1 MDCPADAYADDT
13 TLTESGAT
21 VDEIGTKMSKN
32 CELVSNWMM
41 ENKLKLNADKTHLM
55 TVGTKERLRLQNSK
69 VEVVM
74 DGISLT
80 ESKDKVETLLGC
92 QIEPGLKWHKQVDE
106 LLKKLQKRLTGLANL
121 RSIIPFNLR
130 KRITEGMFMSVL
142 AYCIPVF
149 GGCDKFEIEA
159 IQVMQNQ
166 AARLVTHLPMIT
178 SRKEIFSAAG
188 WMTVNQLICYHSALS
203 TYRIRQSQEPKYLSN
218 IMSRDNRADRIIVPF
233 TDLTLAKKSY
243 CFRAAEK
250 WNSIPESIR
259 KMPKIGQ
266 FKFHLKKWILRSI
279 EQFV

>member
-1 MDCPADAYADDT
+1 M
-13 TLTESGAT
+13 
-21 VDEIGTKMSKN
+21 
-32 CELVSNWMM
+32 
-41 ENKLKLNADKTHLM
+41 KLNADKTHLM

-142 AYCIPVF
+142 AYCLPVF
-149 GGCDKFEIEA
+149 GGCDKYEIEA

-188 WMTVNQLICYHSALS
+188 WMTVNQLVCYHSALS
-203 TYRIRQSQEPKYLSN
+203 TYRIRQSKQPSYLSN
-218 IMSRDNRADRIIVPF
+218 IMSRDNRAGRIIVPI
-233 TDLTLAKKSY
+233 TDLTLAKKIY
-243 CFRAAEK
+243 
-250 WNSIPESIR
+250 
-259 KMPKIGQ
+259 
-266 FKFHLKKWILRSI
+266 
-279 EQFV
+279 